1 MRAFHDVVLGNGA
14 LPLLVLEQVVDEW
27 VASVEATGASP
38 TPGLQ
43 GMEFV
48 VDADGNLVM
57 RSPQKEYVFTAATL

>member
-27 VASVEATGASP
+27 VASVEATAASP

-48 VDADGNLVM
+48 VGADGNLVM